1 MDIVKN
7 MFVFAVFRVCKNT
20 IGIFRMLQ
28 YFKKSHQSSESP
40 IKSTHVRT
48 LRREGLVCLTNFI
61 SQDFCSNAIQ
71 QFEVIVQASPNLVK
85 VQTDIRL
92 FKAEH
97 FIEELKEFSE
107 SSDLLRL
114 ASSYVGIPMNNS
126 GCLMNQVPASSDS
139 LGSGGSWHRDANFP
153 QFKALIYLSDVEQ
166 SSDGA
171 FQYIRNSHKTQSVI
185 GDWLIRK
192 RKFFDSRWT
201 AHEVSSYFQK
211 QSIIS
216 VLGTA
221 GTLVLFDTCLLHRG
235 APNENPNM
243 QPRYAATNYY
253 YSKYGRIGI
262 EY

>member
-7 MFVFAVFRVCKNT
+7 MFVFVVFRVCRNT
-20 IGIFRMLQ
+20 IGIFRTLN
-28 YFKKSHQSSESP
+28 YFIRSHRTSESP
-40 IKSTHVRT
+40 IKSSHVRT
-48 LRREGLVCLTNFI
+48 LRREGLVCLPNFI

-71 QFEVIVQASPNLVK
+71 QFDVIVQASPNLVK
-85 VQTDIRL
+85 FQTDVRL

-107 SSDLLRL
+107 SSVLSRL
-114 ASSYVGIPMNNS
+114 ASSYVGFPMENS

-153 QFKALIYLSDVEQ
+153 QFKALLYLSDVEQ
-166 SSDGA
+166 PRDGA
-171 FQYIRNSHKTQSVI
+171 FQYIRKSHKARSVI

-201 AHEVSSYFQK
+201 ADEVSSYFQK
-211 QSIIS
+211 QSVIS
-216 VLGTA
+216 VLGAA
-221 GTLVLFDTCLLHRG
+221 GSLVLFDTCLLHRG
-235 APNENPNM
+235 APNENTNM